1 MSLKV
6 CVCAC
11 TSWMIYKENTGLH
24 RETHTSLGH
33 HLLTGKLGWGGT
45 PETWREPPLLHP
57 EVCSQQEAGK
67 VLLFASHFPHSAS
80 LGWHPFFPLHSV
92 ALRTGWSCERQGT
105 SGGQHRLHSYF
116 MPAIPWQDTQA
127 LCASV
132 SSSVKRGE
140 CVQLVGLV
148 CGENELIYAVFRTGP
163 APWPRPL
170 KCRPV
175 VLQIGFVTCH
185 PDVFTH
191 AFWVLTKCQVLYKV
205 LWVQPGLKE
214 FTVWWVTCKPHQRT
228 AIYWRNGRD
237 EISEEKAKRG
247 GKELLQLEQVGEDQR
262 SARRRHLN

>member
-1 MSLKV
+1 MLYFKKNQAIHYKTTKSRTLSTICLKYLACYWFLWQPVHLFSEFKGTIHFLYTTSYWMSNKSKSV

-24 RETHTSLGH
+24 RQTHISLGR

-45 PETWREPPLLHP
+45 PETRREPPLLHP

-80 LGWHPFFPLHSV
+80 LGWHPFFPLRSV
-92 ALRTGWSCERQGT
+92 ALRTGWSCERQCT

-148 CGENELIYAVFRTGP
+148 CGENELIYAVFRTVP

-185 PDVFTH
+185 PDVFT
-191 AFWVLTKCQVLYKV
+191 
-205 LWVQPGLKE
+205 
-214 FTVWWVTCKPHQRT
+214 
-228 AIYWRNGRD
+228 
-237 EISEEKAKRG
+237 
-247 GKELLQLEQVGEDQR
+247 
-262 SARRRHLN
+262 